1 MKENGRQLE
10 TLCGISEVRAV
21 VLAAAL
27 VLTGSADLFGQEAPP
42 VAPGDRVRIA
52 APEIVNDRVVGTVV
66 ALKPDTLAVNVENR
80 DSPLALPLA
89 SLTKLE
95 VSQGQK
101 SRTLKGAG
109 IGFLVGGAAGLATA
123 ALACAI
129 AGDCDADDP
138 YTGLV
143 YAVFGVLGAGVGTL
157 TGAIIGST
165 IKVDRWDTVQL
176 DQLRVGL
183 PPRGHGLEVSAKFV
197 F

>member
-1 MKENGRQLE
+1 M
-10 TLCGISEVRAV
+10 
-21 VLAAAL
+21 
-27 VLTGSADLFGQEAPP
+27 
-42 VAPGDRVRIA
+42 
-52 APEIVNDRVVGTVV
+52 GTVV

-95 VSQGQK
+95 VSRGQK

-123 ALACAI
+123 AIACAI
-129 AGDCDADDP
+129 AGDCAADDP

-165 IKVDRWDTVQL
+165 IKVDRWETVQL

-183 PPRGHGLEVSAKFV
+183 TPRGHGLEVSAKFV

>member
-1 MKENGRQLE
+1 MTTDEE
-10 TLCGISEVRAV
+10 
-21 VLAAAL
+21 
-27 VLTGSADLFGQEAPP
+27 
-42 VAPGDRVRIA
+42 
-52 APEIVNDRVVGTVV
+52 RVVGYWMG
-66 ALKPDTLAVNVENR
+66 LDGNQLTLGIEDR
-80 DSPLALPLA
+80 DDSLILPLV

-95 VSQGQK
+95 VSQGLK

-123 ALACAI
+123 AIACAI
-129 AGDCDADDP
+129 AGNCDADDP

-165 IKVDRWDTVQL
+165 IKVDRWETVQL

-183 PPRGHGLEVSAKFV
+183 TPRGHGLEVSAKFV